1 MGDRVRIAN
10 ASGYWG
16 DDPEALARQVRSG
29 TVDYVLHH
37 ALGGGGTVSL
47 GADHQG
53 KTLAQG
59 LLTLALDVP
68 EAVLAATPSDGGG

>member
-16 DDPEALARQVRSG
+16 DDPEA
-29 TVDYVLHH
+29 
-37 ALGGGGTVSL
+37 SL
-47 GADHQG
+47 RADHQG

-68 EAVLAATPSDGGG
+68 EAVLAATPPDGEG